1 MILDYEY
8 FQLESMD
15 VFNFFA
21 QIYLKKKKKRVILLK
36 LTQLSNSQCVYKEL
50 IMESGGE

>member
-1 MILDYEY
+1 MWPASLNQKVLFIIYITSKLIYQNDQDELNCTILGYEY

-21 QIYLKKKKKRVILLK
+21 QIY
-36 LTQLSNSQCVYKEL
+36 
-50 IMESGGE
+50 

>member
-21 QIYLKKKKKRVILLK
+21 QIYLKKKKKSDFVKTCPIVKFTMCL
-36 LTQLSNSQCVYKEL
+36 
-50 IMESGGE
+50 